1 MISGILFDKDATLLD
16 FGKMWGDWAYT
27 HLSELA
33 MGDDGLFHRLAAAIE
48 YDPATRNFAPS
59 SPVIAGT
66 PEEGVDLI
74 LPHLPNWTR
83 DALLRHSNDTARTA
97 PVHAIVPLD
106 PVLSRLGQTA
116 KLGIATNDSAHSA
129 RTHMETLG
137 IAHHFTA
144 ILGSDSGHGGK
155 PAPGM
160 CLAFADQTGLDPAQ
174 IAMVGD
180 SLHDLHAGRAAGM
193 ICVAVTSGFATA
205 QELSPFADVVLGDVS
220 ELPDWVAAR

>member
-1 MISGILFDKDATLLD
+1 MIHGILFDKDATLLD
-16 FGKMWGDWAYT
+16 FTKMWGNWAYT
-27 HLSELA
+27 HLGELA
-33 MGDDGLFHRLAAAIE
+33 QGDDALFRRLATAIE
-48 YDPATRNFAPS
+48 YDPEIRNFAPT

-66 PEEGVDLI
+66 PEEGVELI

-83 DALLRHSNDTARTA
+83 EALVRHSKDTARAA

-106 PVLSRLGQTA
+106 PVLTALGKTA
-116 KLGIATNDSAHSA
+116 KLGIATNDSATSA
-129 RTHMETLG
+129 RAHMETLG
-137 IAHHFTA
+137 LDHHFAA

-193 ICVAVTSGFATA
+193 ICVAVTSGFATEK
-205 QELSPFADVVLGDVS
+205 ELSPFADVVLNDVS

>member
-1 MISGILFDKDATLLD
+1 MIQAFLFDKDATLLD
-16 FGKMWGDWAYT
+16 FGKMWGEWAFT
-27 HLSELA
+27 HLTELA
-33 MGDDGLFHRLAAAIE
+33 QGDAALFHTLAAAIE
-48 YDPATRNFAPS
+48 YDPKIRNFAPS

-66 PEEGVDLI
+66 PEEGVDLM

-106 PVLSRLGQTA
+106 PVLTRLGKTA
-116 KLGIATNDSAHSA
+116 KLGVATNDSAHSA
-129 RTHMETLG
+129 RAHMETLNL
-137 IAHHFTA
+137 AHHFTA
-144 ILGSDSGHGGK
+144 ILGSDSGHGAK
-155 PAPGM
+155 PGPGM

-193 ICVAVTSGFATA
+193 ICVGVTSGFATVD
-205 QELSPFADVVLGDVS
+205 ELKDHADIVLDDVS
-220 ELPDWVAAR
+220 QLPDWAASR